1 MSFWTQYTAKRV
13 GRRRVLGGV
22 AAGTVGAALLAACGG
37 DDDDGGSTGGGSGS
51 SNGLLTNPSDE
62 SSQAKA
68 GGTLLDFSRDEGGSF
83 DALVSGDS
91 TTYQLVAQYTY
102 PGLTKF
108 KNGTFPNASAGEV
121 EGDLAESWEFSPT
134 A

>member
-13 GRRRVLGGV
+13 GRRRVLGGI
-22 AAGTVGAALLAACGG
+22 AAGSMGAALLAACGG
-37 DDDDGGSTGGGSGS
+37 DDDGDSNATGGSGG
-51 SNGLLTNPSDE
+51 SNGLLINPTDE

-102 PGLTKF
+102 
-108 KNGTFPNASAGEV
+108 
-121 EGDLAESWEFSPT
+121 
-134 A
+134 